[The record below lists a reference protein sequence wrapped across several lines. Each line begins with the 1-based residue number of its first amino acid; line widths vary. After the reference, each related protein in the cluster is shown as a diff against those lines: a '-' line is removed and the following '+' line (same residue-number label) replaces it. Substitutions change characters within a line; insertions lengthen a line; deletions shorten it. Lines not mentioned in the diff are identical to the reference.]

1 MHMHYGDDVYF
12 GVVHP
17 TTTVEPEGIAVSIGM
32 FNPSALVVNDPRP
45 LGRWLLY
52 EICDHFASE
61 HPEVAAVGFALA
73 RPMDLLGAPAE
84 QALARVAAL
93 ERIGARDITVV
104 PRSHLRF
111 RICGVWTP
119 TQANVAALREALN
132 EQREL
137 FADLAAAPSP
147 KAARALLDRSKTL
160 LARIRAYL
168 A

>member
-1 MHMHYGDDVYF
+1 MHLHYGDDVYF

-17 TTTVEPEGIAVSIGM
+17 TTSVEPEGIAVQIGM
-32 FNPSALVVNDPRP
+32 FNPSALVVGDPRP
-45 LGRWLLY
+45 LGRWLMY
-52 EICDHFASE
+52 EICDYLASE
-61 HPEVAAVGFALA
+61 HPEVAAIGFSLA

-111 RICGVWTP
+111 LICGVWTP
-119 TQANVAALREALN
+119 TRANIAALREALN

-137 FADLAAAPSP
+137 FADLAVATPP
-147 KAARALLDRSKTL
+147 KAGRTLLDRSKTL
-160 LARIRAYL
+160 LARIKAYL